1 MIKACLKLLLLAI
14 AIGGLIFPG
23 TKSWFFGVELRW
35 LYLLLLG
42 FSLSHFLVPFAIRFG
57 HRFGI
62 LDQPGGRKRHRVP
75 VPLLGGAV
83 IFLAF
88 AVVVNYNFYYS
99 WELKGVTLGATLVF
113 LLGFLEDVWGLP
125 TLVRPLGHIGAAVIL
140 LLHGVRMSFLPDVW
154 LGDLGEIIITVIWV
168 VGLTNAYNFIDGMD
182 GLATGSAIINSFFF
196 GLVSLRTGQEFFMFL
211 AMALLGSCLGFL
223 PYNFRPRGSASIFL
237 GDAGS
242 NFLGFMLA
250 GMALMGDWAQDNWV
264 DLIVPGL
271 ILGVPIF
278 DTTLTTVLRIR
289 HGQVRSFI
297 QWLEYT
303 GWDHFH
309 HRLAELGIGDKG
321 AVVVIYVVT
330 TWLGL
335 SALVLRGARGLEALL
350 QLTQASIIFLLIAFF
365 MVYVK
370 KKFIETPV
378 EIEGPNGSDEMIGEK
393 KDKV

>member
-1 MIKACLKLLLLAI
+1 MTRNRLKLLLLAVV
-14 AIGGLIFPG
+14 IGVLIFPG
-23 TKSWFFGVELRW
+23 TKSWFFGVGLRW

-42 FSLSHFLVPFAIRFG
+42 FSISHFLTPFAIRLG

-99 WELKGVTLGATLVF
+99 WELKGVALGATLVF

-125 TLVRPLGHIGAAVIL
+125 TLVRPLVHIGAAVIL
-140 LLHGVRMSFLPDVW
+140 MVHGVRMSFLPDVW
-154 LGDLGEIIITVIWV
+154 WGNVIEVIITIIWV

-196 GLVSLRTGQEFFMFL
+196 ALISLRTGQEFFMFL
-211 AMALLGSCLGFL
+211 AVALLGSCLGFL
-223 PYNFRPRGSASIFL
+223 PFNFRLRGSATIFL

-250 GMALMGDWAQDNWV
+250 GMALMGEWARDNIV
-264 DLIVPGL
+264 DLIVPAL

-278 DTTLTTVLRIR
+278 DTTLTTVLRIKYK
-289 HGQVRSFI
+289 QVRSFM

-303 GWDHFH
+303 GRDHFH
-309 HRLAELGIGDKG
+309 HRLAELGIGERG
-321 AVVVIYVVT
+321 AVVVIFVIT
-330 TWLGL
+330 FWLGIA
-335 SALVLRGARGLEALL
+335 ALVLRHARGTEAIL
-350 QLTQASIIFLLIAFF
+350 QLAQASMIFLLMAFF
-365 MVYVK
+365 MVYFKQRFVDA
-370 KKFIETPV
+370 EA
-378 EIEGPNGSDEMIGEK
+378 EGKN
-393 KDKV
+393 